1 MVGKND
7 NLQLRLVF
15 NAIDKNKDGHLNRSE
30 LEEFATEL
38 G

>member
-15 NAIDKNKDGHLNRSE
+15 DSIDKNRDGELSQNE
-30 LEEFATEL
+30 LE
-38 G
+38 